1 MERKH
6 FFQWFFAP
14 IKKSS
19 VIKSEESY
27 LEIFFS
33 FFHVPVTFEHSDFDF
48 LENKRSSDIL
58 TDDRNSILL
67 RFDPLLGVPVPV
79 ITAAATKLSA
89 TIEEETNNSNC
100 FGAGAGVE
108 EQIGDC
114 AMTNVDMKIEN
125 MSDIKTSL
133 DDKQDYK
140 MAELDKKMKNEQ

>member
-1 MERKH
+1 ME
-6 FFQWFFAP
+6 FF
-14 IKKSS
+14 
-19 VIKSEESY
+19 
-27 LEIFFS
+27 LS
-33 FFHVPVTFEHSDFDF
+33 FLVSFGYSDFDF
-48 LENKRSSDIL
+48 LANKRSSDIPA
-58 TDDRNSILL
+58 DDRDSLLL

-79 ITAAATKLSA
+79 ISAPSKLIS

-100 FGAGAGVE
+100 VGAGAVVE